1 MSLEQ
6 VSIRVDSR
14 LLHELDQ
21 IAHKKYKRR
30 SDIIRDAL
38 VDYVEH
44 DMEAKEVK
52 EIITTQ
58 FLEGKIGFDD
68 FSRVVGIDTAEQI
81 KITKETL
88 EESISRA
95 KKDSKKNS

>member
-38 VDYVEH
+38 VDYVERNV
-44 DMEAKEVK
+44 EAREVK
-52 EIITTQ
+52 EIITDQ
-58 FLEGKIGFDD
+58 FLEGKIDFDD

-81 KITKETL
+81 KIAKETL

-95 KKDSKKNS
+95 KKDSKQNS

>member
-14 LLHELDQ
+14 LLHVLDQ

-44 DMEAKEVK
+44 DLEIREVK
-52 EIITTQ
+52 EIITNQ

-81 KITKETL
+81 KIAKETL

-95 KKDSKKNS
+95 KKDSKQNS

>member
-1 MSLEQ
+1 MTLEQ

-21 IAHKKYKRR
+21 IAHTKYKRR

-44 DMEAKEVK
+44 DLEAREVK
-52 EIITTQ
+52 EIITNQ
-58 FLEGKIGFDD
+58 FLEGKIDFDD

-81 KITKETL
+81 KIAKETL

-95 KKDSKKNS
+95 KKDSKQNS